1 MPSDVN
7 KRRKKRLRKTKAQ
20 LIDEL
25 DKLEF
30 EVARLKEQPETVA
43 VSEAF
48 RDDENL
54 FRLVA
59 NTLPIGISLKD
70 KRGKVVLANNKLL
83 EWWKTSEADMLGKA
97 TNGVMGGTKENL
109 KAKIAH
115 EKEVWAKQRTISRE
129 EIRTWPD
136 GGVRNIK
143 ITKIPVLNK
152 DGETVL
158 MCSTIEDITER
169 RKAEEALQASEVR
182 LRTAL
187 ENMTGGLFMYDK
199 DLNVQVMSP
208 NFLEMYEVPP
218 DMVVEGKSIIEVL
231 RFRAERGDFGPGN
244 PKSLVEKR
252 IQEIRNPEAVTVED
266 RLPSGRIVELYRA
279 PMVDGGIVGVFND
292 ITERKQVEQELIA
305 SQTRLLKAQKIA
317 RVGDWSRNLE
327 TGRSSWSD
335 EMYRIFGCDP
345 ETFKMTYNK
354 IAGMFHPDDLKDVES
369 SLKKAISNRKTHSLE
384 YRIIRSD
391 GEIRW
396 VHVNALPAFNE
407 KGEPVSISGTLQD
420 ITELRRAESA
430 LRESETRLKFQ
441 VEELTLREA
450 RLEAQGMELIALA
463 EEAAMMRDDLD
474 ILNQQKDKFFSI
486 IAHDLRGPFNAL
498 LGFSEI
504 LATQGD
510 SLERER
516 VTEYGTLVHDAGQ
529 RTFALLE
536 DLLDWSRLQMG
547 RMEFDPQSYELD
559 KAIKE
564 NLAIFKAAA
573 AEKNLLLKLDDCPAL
588 TASADKRMVDTILR
602 NLISNAIKFTDRKGT
617 VSVSATAH
625 PTEKSIEVAVTDT
638 GVGMSS
644 GRLARLF
651 RIDESSSTKG
661 TEGENGTGLG
671 LHLCKELV
679 EIHGGE
685 ISVASAI
692 NEGTTVRFT
701 LPVAA

>member
-396 VHVNALPAFNE
+396 VHVNALPTFNE

-430 LRESETRLKFQ
+430 LKESETRLKFQ

-450 RLEAQGMELIALA
+450 RLEALGMKLIALA
-463 EEAAMMRDDLD
+463 EEAAMVRDDLD

-573 AEKNLLLKLDDCPAL
+573 AEKNLLLKMDDCPAL

-617 VSVSATAH
+617 VSVSVTAR
-625 PTEKSIEVAVTDT
+625 PTEKLIEVAVTDT

>member
-305 SQTRLLKAQKIA
+305 SQARLLKAQKIA

-345 ETFKMTYNK
+345 ETFKLTYKN
-354 IAGMFHPDDLKDVES
+354 IAGMFHPDDLKVVES
-369 SLKKAISNRKTHSLE
+369 SLEKATSNRKTHSLE

-430 LRESETRLKFQ
+430 LKESETRLKFQ

-450 RLEAQGMELIALA
+450 RLEALGMKLIALA
-463 EEAAMMRDDLD
+463 EEAAMVRDDLD

-504 LATQGD
+504 LATQGA
-510 SLERER
+510 SLEREK

-547 RMEFDPQSYELD
+547 RMEFDPQSYELG

-564 NLAIFKAAA
+564 TLAIFKAAA
-573 AEKNLLLKLDDCPAL
+573 AEKNLLLKMDDCPAL